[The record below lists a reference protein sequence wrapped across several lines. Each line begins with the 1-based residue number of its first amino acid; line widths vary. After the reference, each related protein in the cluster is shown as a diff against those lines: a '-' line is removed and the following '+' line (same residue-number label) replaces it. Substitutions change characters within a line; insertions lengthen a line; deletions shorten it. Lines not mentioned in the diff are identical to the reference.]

1 MLVVPIQ
8 SDDQRVPAGRPDAGC
23 RRGERLAGQLDHL
36 QRPHDPA
43 AVGGQDR
50 RRRGRVAA
58 GQLGVQRGHPD
69 LGELLFPAGPHL
81 GVGGREGP
89 FVEQRLDVEHRAAD
103 DDRQRTAGRDG
114 LDVGGGGLLV
124 ARDGRGLGDV
134 EHVEL
139 VVRDAA
145 ALGDGELGGADVHAA
160 VQLHGVGVHDLA
172 AEAFGD
178 VERQLRLAGAGRP
191 DDRDRPRGHGAQ
203 TPTKYPTPYGAPRT
217 SSLAARGPGSVSPAS
232 TW

>member
-1 MLVVPIQ
+1 MTGGTP
-8 SDDQRVPAGRPDAGC
+8 RAG
-23 RRGERLAGQLDHL
+23 
-36 QRPHDPA
+36 
-43 AVGGQDR
+43 
-50 RRRGRVAA
+50 
-58 GQLGVQRGHPD
+58 
-69 LGELLFPAGPHL
+69 
-81 GVGGREGP
+81 
-89 FVEQRLDVEHRAAD
+89 
-103 DDRQRTAGRDG
+103 DG

-160 VQLHGVGVHDLA
+160 VQLHGVGVDDLA

-178 VERQLRLAGAGRP
+178 VQGQRRLAGAGRP
-191 DDRDRPRGHGAQ
+191 DDRDRPVDCHSVDSRVAALSPSPSAGRYPQPSGTQ